1 MLNFSFPVVCY
12 ISGYITNTRQ
22 CATTAISLTTL
33 YSVYQ
38 CTAVKCKYIHVNVQR
53 QRFCAHHAVL
63 SIWMHHSKVQ
73 VYDSYSLELT
83 VSNASTACVQPRA
96 GSFLKTLLLIYINV
110 SPFNACP
117 VFHVSAI
124 VLGVDGRD
132 TFIIFTQCVHRFRA
146 KARPPTPGEIAMFC

>member
-22 CATTAISLTTL
+22 CATTAISLTML

-38 CTAVKCKYIHVNVQR
+38 CTTVKCKYIHVNVQR
-53 QRFCAHHAVL
+53 QRFCAHYAVL

-96 GSFLKTLLLIYINV
+96 GSFLKTLPLIYINV
-110 SPFNACP
+110 SPFYACP

-146 KARPPTPGEIAMFC
+146 KA